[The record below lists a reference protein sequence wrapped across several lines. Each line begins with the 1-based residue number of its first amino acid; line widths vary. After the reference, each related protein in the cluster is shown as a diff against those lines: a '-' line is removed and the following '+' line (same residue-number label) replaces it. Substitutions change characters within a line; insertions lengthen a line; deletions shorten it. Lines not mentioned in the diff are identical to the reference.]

1 MTCNHSDALGFVSWQ
16 GARSAEKEW
25 GQVLNGAPL
34 DSFSDSCAIQDLTPF
49 FSQDLT
55 PFFSFFLRI
64 RASQQRRHG
73 TKYGAGGWLQ

>member
-49 FSQDLT
+49 F
-55 PFFSFFLRI
+55 LRI

>member
-49 FSQDLT
+49 FLK
-55 PFFSFFLRI
+55 I